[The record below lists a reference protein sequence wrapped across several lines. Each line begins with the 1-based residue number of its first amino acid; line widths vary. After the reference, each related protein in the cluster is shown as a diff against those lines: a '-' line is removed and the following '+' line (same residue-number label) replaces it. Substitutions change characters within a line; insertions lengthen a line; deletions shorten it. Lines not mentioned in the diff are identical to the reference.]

1 MPKNQTNGGK
11 FSIRELDA
19 SYLDA
24 VERGDMEAAQRGVII
39 TEEQVRIYLRH
50 KHLKAKQNIRKKY
63 RTLIII
69 SAQWRLYVGV
79 WHSSCSSR

>member
-1 MPKNQTNGGK
+1 M
-11 FSIRELDA
+11 DA

-24 VERGDMEAAQRGVII
+24 VERGDMETARRGVI
-39 TEEQVRIYLRH
+39 TPEEQVRIYLRH

-69 SAQWRLYVGV
+69 SALWRLYVGV

>member
-1 MPKNQTNGGK
+1 M
-11 FSIRELDA
+11 DA
-19 SYLDA
+19 SYLEA
-24 VERGDMEAAQRGVII
+24 VERGDMATAQRGVIT

-50 KHLKAKQNIRKKY
+50 KHLKAQQQIRKKY

-69 SAQWRLYVGV
+69 SAQWRLSVGV